1 MKLVSVGKV
10 TFQELLMSFVP
21 KFDRFDV
28 TGMWAC
34 VKVVRE
40 WETKAILSDTRL
52 HLKKKK
58 NPHQVPNLPS
68 YASLTEGFL
77 LWFHTCNLYDI

>member
-10 TFQELLMSFVP
+10 TFQELLMSFVL

-52 HLKKKK
+52 H
-58 NPHQVPNLPS
+58 
-68 YASLTEGFL
+68 
-77 LWFHTCNLYDI
+77 

>member
-40 WETKAILSDTRL
+40 WETKAILSDIRL
-52 HLKKKK
+52 
-58 NPHQVPNLPS
+58 
-68 YASLTEGFL
+68 
-77 LWFHTCNLYDI
+77 D